1 MLESLI
7 TVLLVMLVFG
17 LVADLLIGSLRV
29 TRFER
34 QKVEAAEAG
43 QLALSRMLCEVR
55 EACRIDSTVFPNEL
69 VLFKFDASKTL
80 AARTE
85 INRYLYTLK
94 VRYYRDSQGTLLR
107 DVLDSSGATS
117 TYVVADGIQ
126 GMQVGLDNVTK
137 NLQISLTTA
146 DTKGQLRVIFS
157 EVAPLAVL
165 P

>member
-1 MLESLI
+1 M
-7 TVLLVMLVFG
+7 
-17 LVADLLIGSLRV
+17 
-29 TRFER
+29 
-34 QKVEAAEAG
+34 
-43 QLALSRMLCEVR
+43 
-55 EACRIDSTVFPNEL
+55 
-69 VLFKFDASKTL
+69 
-80 AARTE
+80 
-85 INRYLYTLK
+85 
-94 VRYYRDSQGTLLR
+94 R